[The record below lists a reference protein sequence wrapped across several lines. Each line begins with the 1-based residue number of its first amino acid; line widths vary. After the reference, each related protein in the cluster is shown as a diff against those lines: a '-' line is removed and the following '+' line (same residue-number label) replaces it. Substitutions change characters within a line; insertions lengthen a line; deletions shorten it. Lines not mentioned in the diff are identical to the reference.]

1 MAPKDGRLSRRQR
14 VIPIAAAAAL
24 VAAGLVV
31 IPMTAAHAAVSC
43 SITYTQS
50 WSNQSQ
56 FGANVVINNTGDAVN
71 GWSLV
76 FNFPNS
82 ATIQNGWPVAF
93 AQTGSQ
99 VTISSN
105 AEWNQ
110 QIPSGGSFTAGF
122 NANGQFA
129 QPTSFTFN
137 GVDLRWRSVA
147 AGARGQP
154 DRRPGAGGRHRQL
167 RGPAHAAPTS
177 NVTVTSDGRHRR
189 HQHHRFRWWVAD
201 LHTVE
206 LADQPRP

>member
-137 GVDLRWRSVA
+137 GVVCGGAQLPQALVVNPTAVQVPEGGNNTFSV
-147 AGARGQP
+147 RLQ
-154 DRRPGAGGRHRQL
+154 
-167 RGPAHAAPTS
+167 AAPQRT
-177 NVTVTSDGRHRR
+177 
-189 HQHHRFRWWVAD
+189 
-201 LHTVE
+201 
-206 LADQPRP
+206 